1 MNSGTV
7 VRGGMMSLVIVTV
20 IVVGFGRNTYVVLGS
35 QGYRVTSQ
43 EVEVV
48 EGSSS
53 KQFLGSSE

>member
-1 MNSGTV
+1 
-7 VRGGMMSLVIVTV
+7 MSLVIVTV

-43 EVEVV
+43 EVDVV